1 MPLKMHRMHWIVALG
16 AVWWFIFSITTGLL
30 LEDALITYR
39 HAANLAAGNG
49 FVFNPGEWV
58 LGSTSPG
65 QGLPLAL
72 IGMVAGA
79 GMIPTVG
86 TILMT
91 CAGVATGYVLYR
103 LLQTAGCTPLT
114 CALTT
119 ALFYGFPRI
128 MVTSVGGMETPL
140 VLLFMLLSLLS
151 LLRKRYTLAACQ
163 LAILVLLRPDGA
175 IWAAI
180 VGMAIALQR
189 RTIPWRQAAVALL
202 ILSPWVLYASLTYGS
217 PIPHTVTA
225 KHAIGQS
232 STFMP
237 RLSAIALRDFAT
249 WYAGAT
255 GFDPNRLVLALT
267 GLGAMSMMARPRTRL
282 PGIILS
288 LFVVLYGATLY
299 CGRAPYFTWY
309 LTPVALCC
317 VVFYTI
323 GAVQLGDW
331 ITHGVSRL
339 GTQLNVTPLVAILLV
354 LAPCVAMN
362 AGVLQK
368 YTEEQANEI
377 QTRRAVGE
385 WLREHTPPDASVA
398 SEAIGYLGFYSQR
411 RVIDMAGLVSP
422 AVVSVAKRSATN
434 AALFWNIITELK
446 PDLIVLRSYE
456 VDRNQH
462 FHGGPLFEG
471 PLQATSF
478 HERYAEAARFTA
490 PFPARWHEQAFL
502 TLYQR
507 RALPG
512 TPALHP

>member
-180 VGMAIALQR
+180 VGGAIMFQR
-189 RTIPWRQAAVALL
+189 RSIPWRQAAVALL
-202 ILSPWVLYASLTYGS
+202 ILLPWVLYASLTYGS

-237 RLSAIALRDFAT
+237 RLSAIALRDFAS

-267 GLGAMSMMARPRTRL
+267 ALGAVSMMARARTRL
-282 PGIILS
+282 PGVILG
-288 LFVVLYGATLY
+288 LFVLLYGATLY

-309 LTPVALCC
+309 LTPVAICC
-317 VVFYTI
+317 VVFYTM

-331 ITHGVSRL
+331 ITRGISRL
-339 GTQLNVTPLVAILLV
+339 GTQLNVTPLVAIVLV
-354 LAPCVAMN
+354 AAPCAAMN
-362 AGVLQK
+362 TGVLQK
-368 YTEEQANEI
+368 YTEEQANETR
-377 QTRRAVGE
+377 TRRAVGE

-398 SEAIGYLGFYSQR
+398 SEAIGYQGFYSQR

-422 AVVSVAKRSATN
+422 DVVSLAKRSATN

-462 FHGGPLFEG
+462 FHGGPLFES
-471 PLQATSF
+471 PQKAASF
-478 HERYAEAARFTA
+478 HERYAEAERFTA

-502 TLYQR
+502 TIYQR
-507 RALPG
+507 REAPD